1 MGSAERLG
9 PLSDVLVRIAQALLS
24 ANEYRPAVA
33 SLAVV
38 GMGPVG
44 LGTGVAF
51 AMNGQHV
58 VGLDID
64 ANRVALISEGRTPF
78 FEPDLPEALRDVLD
92 SGRFMVTSET
102 DKAIPGAD
110 FVFLCVG
117 TPSRPDGSMED
128 AFIRDATK
136 DVGESIEKGTK
147 PVVVVK
153 STVIPGTTGTV
164 VSPILEASGK
174 SASVAVN
181 PEFLREGH
189 ALTDSLH
196 PDRVILGVDDLQTAE
211 RLKNLYAHLTCPVV
225 ETDLRTAESIKYATN
240 AFLATKVA
248 FADEMANI
256 CQAMG
261 IAYDEVIE
269 AVTLDPR
276 INPRFLVPGVGF
288 GGSCFP
294 KDVLA
299 LVRASQDT
307 GYTPPLLQAVL
318 LQNEIQYLQAVR
330 LLERELGGLKGR
342 RIALLGLAF
351 KGGTDDVRESRA
363 IPIARSL
370 LQKGATVVGYD
381 PVANDNFARIVTDA
395 ILAGSLEE
403 ALRNADGCILQAE
416 WPEFSRLRAED
427 FRKNMRS
434 PVVVD
439 GRRILDPAVMKG
451 VRFRRIG
458 ST

>member
-1 MGSAERLG
+1 
-9 PLSDVLVRIAQALLS
+9 
-24 ANEYRPAVA
+24 
-33 SLAVV
+33 
-38 GMGPVG
+38 MGPVG

-51 AMNGQHV
+51 AMNGHRV
-58 VGLDID
+58 VGLDVEM
-64 ANRVALISEGRTPF
+64 NRVSLIAEGKIPF
-78 FEPDLPEALRDVLD
+78 FEPGLSEALQDVLD
-92 SGRFMVTSET
+92 SGHFSVTSKTGE
-102 DKAIPGAD
+102 AIPEAD

-117 TPSRPDGSMED
+117 TPSRLDGSMEA

-136 DVGESIEKGTK
+136 DVTDSIGRDTQ

-153 STVIPGTTGTV
+153 STVIPGTTETV
-164 VSPILEASGK
+164 VWPILEASGA

-196 PDRVILGVDDLQTAE
+196 PDRVILGADDLQTAE
-211 RLKNLYAHLTCPVV
+211 RLRKLYAHLTCPVV
-225 ETDLRTAESIKYATN
+225 ETDLRTAETIKYATN

-294 KDVLA
+294 KDLRA
-299 LVRASQDT
+299 LVSASMEA
-307 GYTPPLLQAVL
+307 GYHAPLLEAVL
-318 LQNEIQYLQAVR
+318 NQNEVQYLQAVR
-330 LLERELGGLKGR
+330 LLEEELGDLKGK

-351 KGGTDDVRESRA
+351 KGGTDDIRESRA

-370 LQKGATVVGYD
+370 LERGLTVVGYD
-381 PVANDNFARIVTDA
+381 PMANENFHRVVPEV
-395 ILAGSLEE
+395 LLVSSLGE
-403 ALRNADGCILQAE
+403 ALREADGCILQAE
-416 WPEFSRLRAED
+416 WSEFSQLSSED
-427 FRKNMRS
+427 FLKAMRT

-439 GRRILDPAVMKG
+439 GRRILDPGEMKG

-458 ST
+458 

>member
-1 MGSAERLG
+1 MSAG
-9 PLSDVLVRIAQALLS
+9 
-24 ANEYRPAVA
+24 VA

-51 AMNGQHV
+51 AMNGHRV
-58 VGLDID
+58 VGLDVEM
-64 ANRVALISEGRTPF
+64 NRVSLISGGKIPF
-78 FEPDLPEALRDVLD
+78 FEPGLSEALQDVLD
-92 SGRFMVTSET
+92 SGHFSVTSKTGE
-102 DKAIPGAD
+102 AIPEAD

-117 TPSRPDGSMED
+117 TPSRLDGSMED
-128 AFIRDATK
+128 AFIRDATENVT
-136 DVGESIEKGTK
+136 DSIGRDTQ

-153 STVIPGTTGTV
+153 STVIPGTTETV
-164 VSPILEASGK
+164 VWPILETSGG

-196 PDRVILGVDDLQTAE
+196 PDRVILGADDSQTAE
-211 RLKNLYAHLTCPVV
+211 RLRKLYAHLTCPLV
-225 ETDLRTAESIKYATN
+225 ETDLRTAETIKYATN

-294 KDVLA
+294 KDVKA
-299 LVRASQDT
+299 LVSASMEA
-307 GYTPPLLQAVL
+307 GYQAPLLEAVL
-318 LQNEIQYLQAVR
+318 DQNEVQYLQAVR
-330 LLERELGGLKGR
+330 LLEEELGNLKGK

-351 KGGTDDVRESRA
+351 KGGTDDIRESRA
-363 IPIARSL
+363 ILLARAL
-370 LQKGATVVGYD
+370 LDRGAISVGYD
-381 PVANDNFARIVTDA
+381 PMANAAFSRAVPDV
-395 ILAGSLEE
+395 ILLDSLED
-403 ALRNADGCILQAE
+403 ALRDADGCILQADWE
-416 WPEFSRLRAED
+416 EFSKIRAED
-427 FRKNMRS
+427 FRALMTT

-439 GRRILDPAVMKG
+439 GRRILDPKGMRG
-451 VRFRRIG
+451 VRFRQIG
-458 ST
+458 G